1 MYRINTTNKREKWKW
16 VCPTPHEHRDWRVV
30 DGLFECRSCGN
41 VFRSLR
47 NVQTG
52 AEVPRDRVEVI
63 GAEADHKGQFGEPT
77 VR

>member
-1 MYRINTTNKREKWKW
+1 M
-16 VCPTPHEHRDWRVV
+16 
-30 DGLFECRSCGN
+30 
-41 VFRSLR
+41 FRSLR